1 MSTVAELPAASAK
14 DAWPETDPSL
24 LEEGRPS
31 LPDFPLQRPPP
42 VALEGQAGAD
52 WRSACGNCGNPCR
65 LAPYLFSAARQPEL
79 IPHRV
84 DLVDHRLIH
93 ADFASP
99 LTIGLAGE
107 LVGGVEADLRA
118 EARDR
123 AREVEIV
130 DRRFLDHGD
139 V

>member
-1 MSTVAELPAASAK
+1 MAAGAERGGASAEGG
-14 DAWPETDPSL
+14 WPETDPGL

-65 LAPYLFSAARQPEL
+65 LAPDLFSAARQPKL
-79 IPHRV
+79 APHRV
-84 DLVDHRLIH
+84 DLVDDRLVH
-93 ADFASP
+93 ADLTTP
-99 LTIGLAGE
+99 LAIGLAGE
-107 LVGGVEADLRA
+107 LVGGVEADLGA
-118 EARDR
+118 EARHR

-130 DRRFLDHGD
+130 DRR